1 MVAAALLRV
10 AVLWRLAFLDEQYLA
25 DPVAGAAAALVAIPV
40 PAASWNSVVR
50 PSLPGMTD
58 LLVAIASLPRPAT
71 EKLCVL
77 AVWGDLF
84 PVWSQHRPFGLRRGP

>member
-1 MVAAALLRV
+1 MVAAALLRI

-40 PAASWNSVVR
+40 LAAGWNSVVR

-58 LLVAIASLPRPAT
+58 LLVAIALIAAPSDR
-71 EKLCVL
+71 E
-77 AVWGDLF
+77 AV
-84 PVWSQHRPFGLRRGP
+84 RFGRLG